1 MNNLRKFTS
10 ETDYNTAKEDFD
22 WATVSY
28 IDTSNVKEIRWM
40 DEDTI
45 YRHNPL
51 TMIANNNTAITFT
64 FAKNLT
70 VSDMA
75 KILYSIDSGNWQ
87 ELNNVN
93 SSSPSV
99 TIHLNKG
106 QRIKWKGV
114 CSARRTTSSN
124 AIAPNTTY
132 CSQFSGCADVT
143 VEGNIMSLLYG
154 GENETWD
161 DKTTLTSQKTF
172 VGLFAKSNII
182 NAANLILPATTLTN
196 SCYQS
201 MFWDCG
207 VLKVAPKILP
217 AMKLA
222 QSCYSDMFSSCNKLV
237 VPPKLPAKTLA
248 SRCYN
253 NMFANCTSLT
263 YAPILPALYLAEYCY
278 QDMLW
283 GCHNISLIQMMAID
297 ISPTG
302 CLSKWTYEAR
312 LAGTFIKSKRA
323 KWEVYGPSG
332 IPAGWMVLTQIDVE
346 QTDNYT
352 YEHQ

>member
-51 TMIANNNTAITFT
+51 TMIANNSTNITFT

-70 VSDMA
+70 VSDMS
-75 KILYSIDSGNWQ
+75 KIQYSIDSGNWQ
-87 ELNNVN
+87 ELNNAN
-93 SSSPSV
+93 GSSPSV

-124 AIAPNTTY
+124 AIAANTTY
-132 CSQFSGCADVT
+132 CSQFSGCKDVT

-161 DKTTLTSQKTF
+161 DKITLVSQKTF
-172 VGLFAKSNII
+172 FRLFANSNII
-182 NAANLILPATTLTN
+182 NAANLILPATTL
-196 SCYQS
+196 SYGCYMS
-201 MFWDCG
+201 MFWNCYY
-207 VLKVAPKILP
+207 LKVAPKILP
-217 AMKLA
+217 AMELA
-222 QSCYSDMFSSCNKLV
+222 QNCYADMFSSCINLV
-237 VPPKLPAKTLA
+237 IPPKLPAKTLA

-253 NMFANCTSLT
+253 HMFAGCISLT

-278 QDMLW
+278 QNMFWD
-283 GCHNISLIQMMAID
+283 CNNIYSIQMMAID
-297 ISPTG
+297 ISPTD
-302 CLSKWTYEAR
+302 CLSGWTYEVR
-312 LAGTFIKSKRA
+312 LSGTFIKNKRA
-323 KWEVYGPSG
+323 KWEVYGPNG
-332 IPAGWMVLTQIDVE
+332 IPAGWMVFTQVDVE
-346 QTDNYT
+346 KADNDT